1 MDEQQQPRSVHVTGY
16 ASHSIS
22 TDGTTAMIVLE
33 IASGGHFAITLPV
46 DHLKAVRSGFTQLI
60 DMAAHK
66 TGNSMPKFPN
76 NMSVGFSDDIGNVTA
91 PNGNSIPWRDCVLVQ
106 FDGGSDNEA
115 LYVLTKK
122 DGLTFADN
130 LKTGVMK
137 RLTPAERRE
146 WFTKPSL
153 EAKPKIIRP

>member
-1 MDEQQQPRSVHVTGY
+1 MEQQQQRSVHVTGY

-33 IASGGHFAITLPV
+33 VADGGHFAITMPV
-46 DHLKAVRSGFTQLI
+46 DHLTAVRSGLSQLI
-60 DMAAHK
+60 NMAARK
-66 TGNSMPKFPN
+66 TGNALPKFPREL
-76 NMSVGFSDDIGNVTA
+76 SVGFSDDIGSVRA
-91 PNGNSIPWRDCVLVQ
+91 PNGVQVPWRDCVLIRM
-106 FDGGSDNEA
+106 DGGGDEEV
-115 LYVLTKK
+115 LYVVTKR

-130 LKTGVMK
+130 LKAGVMK

-153 EAKPKIIRP
+153 NAKPKIIRP